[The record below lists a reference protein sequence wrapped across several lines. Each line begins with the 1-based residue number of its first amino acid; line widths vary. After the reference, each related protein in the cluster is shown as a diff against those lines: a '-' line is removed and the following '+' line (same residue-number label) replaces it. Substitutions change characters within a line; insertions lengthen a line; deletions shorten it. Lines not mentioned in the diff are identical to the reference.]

1 MKTEIVVNVEL
12 IQQKYMEFK
21 QKEHTELEKAET
33 IARKSA
39 SDLGWNE
46 VSTNQMV
53 DYVVGVAKAQLATE
67 KEFWDEIVTEREVEE
82 VAEDID
88 SIQTSEVEVL
98 I

>member
-21 QKEHTELEKAET
+21 QKEHTELEKAEM

-39 SDLGWNE
+39 ADLSWND
-46 VSTNQMV
+46 VSTTQMV
-53 DYVVGVAKAQLATE
+53 DYIVGVAKAQLAKE

-82 VAEDID
+82 QE
-88 SIQTSEVEVL
+88 SEEVSEEPVPTL
-98 I
+98 L

>member
-21 QKEHTELEKAET
+21 QKEHTELEKAEM

-39 SDLGWNE
+39 ADLGWND
-46 VSTNQMV
+46 VSTTQMV
-53 DYVVGVAKAQLATE
+53 DYIVGVAKAQLAKE

-82 VAEDID
+82 QE
-88 SIQTSEVEVL
+88 SEEVSEEPVPTL
-98 I
+98 L

>member
-21 QKEHTELEKAET
+21 QKEHTELEKAEM

-39 SDLGWNE
+39 TDLGWND
-46 VSTNQMV
+46 VSTTQMV
-53 DYVVGVAKAQLATE
+53 DYIVGVAKAQLAKE

-82 VAEDID
+82 QE
-88 SIQTSEVEVL
+88 SEEVSEEPVPTL
-98 I
+98 L

>member
-39 SDLGWNE
+39 ADLGWND
-46 VSTNQMV
+46 VSTSQMV
-53 DYVVGVAKAQLATE
+53 DYIVGVAKAQLAKE

-82 VAEDID
+82 QE
-88 SIQTSEVEVL
+88 SEEVSEEPVPTL
-98 I
+98 L

>member
-39 SDLGWNE
+39 ADLGWND
-46 VSTNQMV
+46 VSTTQMV
-53 DYVVGVAKAQLATE
+53 DYIVGVAKAQLAKE

-82 VAEDID
+82 QE
-88 SIQTSEVEVL
+88 SEEVSEEPVPTL
-98 I
+98 L

>member
-1 MKTEIVVNVEL
+1 MKTEIIVNVEL

-39 SDLGWNE
+39 ADLGWND
-46 VSTNQMV
+46 VSTSQMV
-53 DYVVGVAKAQLATE
+53 DYIVGVAKAQLAKE

-82 VAEDID
+82 RE
-88 SIQTSEVEVL
+88 SEEVSEEPVPTL
-98 I
+98 L